1 MERNRQVNHE
11 HNEYHERNGRL
22 NINTVVSLL
31 GIVVSV
37 VASTWLIASRVNT
50 TKTDIM
56 AQNTAMK
63 ADFVA
68 AKTAIESRI
77 STLEARPSKETWTDG
92 DMFRWATRLQRENPN
107 MRVPEPP
114 MKGDQPSR

>member
-1 MERNRQVNHE
+1 MSIEHE
-11 HNEYHERNGRL
+11 GYRNGSRGI
-22 NINTVVSLL
+22 NINTVVSLI

-37 VASTWLIASRVNT
+37 IASTWLIANRVNT

-77 STLEARPSKETWTDG
+77 STLEARPTKETWTDG

-114 MKGDQPSR
+114 MKADTPNR